1 MTPALYP
8 TSDQVL
14 DEFAASADR
23 PTPELVRAW
32 IERYPQFAQDIVDYA
47 TEWVELLMAE
57 GMEPVESD
65 NAPVDKAMSRLQ
77 AMLREKDNASTRGLL
92 QAIASSGRSSE
103 QVANDLGL
111 DRSVMLLFDA
121 GLVVTKSI
129 PTRIWQSL
137 QVFSLPPIVLRQP
150 IPNQQLV
157 TARRAPS
164 PLAPAQPVTFRRA
177 IELSALPE
185 DAKQRWFEALDR
197 D

>member
-1 MTPALYP
+1 MTPALNP

-14 DEFAASADR
+14 DEFAASADH
-23 PTPELVRAW
+23 PTPELVQVW

-57 GMEPVESD
+57 GLEPVEND
-65 NAPVDKAMSRLQ
+65 NASVDRAMSRLQ
-77 AMLREKDNASTRGLL
+77 AMLREKDCASTQGLL

-103 QVANDLGL
+103 QVANDLGV
-111 DRSVMLLFDA
+111 DRSIMLLFDA
-121 GLVVTKSI
+121 GLIMIKSI
-129 PTRIWQSL
+129 PARILRSL
-137 QVFSLPPIVLRQP
+137 QAFPLPPMRLQQP
-150 IPNQQLV
+150 ILGQQLV

-164 PLAPAQPVTFRRA
+164 PVARAEPVTFRRA

-185 DAKQRWFEALDR
+185 DAKQRWFEELDR